1 MKYRKFGSL
10 DWNVSEIGLG
20 CWQIGADWGEVR
32 EDKAKEV
39 LKSSFENG
47 VNFFDT
53 ADVYGMGRSEKFV
66 GEFIKSVS
74 ERIYVATKAGRQ
86 INPHVAEGYYNKEL
100 MESYVDQSLSNLN
113 VETID
118 LLQMHCP
125 PTEVYSSDHT
135 FDMLDHLVSK
145 GKIQH
150 YGFSVQTVDEA
161 LACIKRPNTKSIQ
174 VIFNIFRQKP
184 AEKLFEIAKE
194 KKVAIIVR
202 VPLAS
207 GLLTGKFSKDSSFAP
222 DDHRNYNINGDAFD
236 VGETFSGV
244 NFNKALDA
252 VEDLKNILPTEI
264 TLSQLSLRWILM
276 HDAVSVVIPGAKNK
290 DHVNLNTSSS
300 NINDISSLMD
310 KISNIYTEYFFDD
323 VHHRW

>member
-39 LKSSFENG
+39 LKSSFDNG

-300 NINDISSLMD
+300 NINEISSLMD

>member
-10 DWNVSEIGLG
+10 DWNVSEVGLG
-20 CWQIGADWGEVR
+20 CWQIGADWGNVT
-32 EDKAKEV
+32 EDSAQEI
-39 LKSSFENG
+39 LKSSYENG

-66 GEFIKSVS
+66 GEFLKSVS

-86 INPHVAEGYYNKEL
+86 INPHVAKGYYDKDL
-100 MESYVDQSLSNLN
+100 MESYVNQSLSNLN

-118 LLQMHCP
+118 LLQMHGP
-125 PTEVYSSDHT
+125 PTEVYSSDNT
-135 FDMLDHLVSK
+135 FEMLDYLVSK
-145 GKIQH
+145 GKIQN

-161 LACIKRPNTKSIQ
+161 LECIKRPNTKSIQ

-184 AEKLFEIAKE
+184 AEKLFKIAKE
-194 KKVAIIVR
+194 KKIAIIVR

-207 GLLTGKFSKDSSFAP
+207 GLLTGKFNKDSSFAP

-244 NFNKALDA
+244 NFNKALEA
-252 VEDLKNILPTEI
+252 VDELKNILPEGI
-264 TLSQLSLRWILM
+264 TLSQLSLKWILM
-276 HDAVSVVIPGAKNK
+276 HDAVSIVIPGAKNK
-290 DHVNLNTSSS
+290 DHVGLNTSSS
-300 NINDISSLMD
+300 ELDNISSLMNE
-310 KISNIYTEYFFDD
+310 INSVYTKYFFDD

>member
-32 EDKAKEV
+32 EDTAKEV

-86 INPHVAEGYYNKEL
+86 INPHVAEGYYDKAL

-184 AEKLFEIAKE
+184 AEKLFEIANE

-300 NINDISSLMD
+300 NINEISSLME

>member
-1 MKYRKFGSL
+1 MKKRKFGNL
-10 DWNVSEIGLG
+10 DWEVSEIGLG
-20 CWQIGADWGEVR
+20 CWQIGADWGTVS

-86 INPHVAEGYYNKEL
+86 INPHVAEGYYDKAL
-100 MESYVDQSLSNLN
+100 METYVDQSLSNLN

-125 PTEVYSSDHT
+125 PTEVYSSDKT
-135 FDMLDHLVSK
+135 FEMLDYLVSK
-145 GKIQH
+145 GKIQN

-161 LACIKRPNTKSIQ
+161 LECIKRPNTKSIQ

-184 AEKLFEIAKE
+184 AEELFKIAKE
-194 KKVAIIVR
+194 KEIAIIVR

-207 GLLTGKFSKDSSFAP
+207 GLLTGKFNKDSSFAS

-244 NFNKALDA
+244 NFTKALEA
-252 VEDLKNILPTEI
+252 VDDLKNILPDGM
-264 TLSQLSLRWILM
+264 TLSQLSLKWILM

-290 DHVNLNTSSS
+290 EHVSLNTSSS
-300 NINDISSLMD
+300 QIEDISSLMNQ
-310 KISNIYTEYFFDD
+310 INSVYTKYFYDD
-323 VHHRW
+323 IHHRW

>member
-10 DWNVSEIGLG
+10 NWNVSEVGLG
-20 CWQIGADWGEVR
+20 CWQIGADWGNVT
-32 EDKAKEV
+32 EDSAQEI
-39 LKSSFENG
+39 LKSSYENG

-66 GEFIKSVS
+66 GEFLKSVS

-86 INPHVAEGYYNKEL
+86 INPHVAKGYYDKDL
-100 MESYVDQSLSNLN
+100 MESYVNQSLSNLN

-125 PTEVYSSDHT
+125 PTEVYSSDNT
-135 FDMLDHLVSK
+135 FEMLDYLVSK
-145 GKIQH
+145 GKIQN

-161 LACIKRPNTKSIQ
+161 LECIKRPNTKSIQ

-184 AEKLFEIAKE
+184 AEKLFKIAKE

-207 GLLTGKFSKDSSFAP
+207 GLLTGKFNKDSSFAP

-236 VGETFSGV
+236 VGETFSGL
-244 NFNKALDA
+244 NFNKALEA
-252 VEDLKNILPTEI
+252 VDELKNILPEGI
-264 TLSQLSLRWILM
+264 TLSQLSLKWILM
-276 HDAVSVVIPGAKNK
+276 HDAVSIVIPGAKNK
-290 DHVNLNTSSS
+290 DHVGLNTSSS
-300 NINDISSLMD
+300 ELDTISSLMNE
-310 KISNIYTEYFFDD
+310 INSVYTKYFFDD

>member
-20 CWQIGADWGEVR
+20 CWQIGADWGEVS

-66 GEFIKSVS
+66 GEFIKSLS

-252 VEDLKNILPTEI
+252 VEDLKNILPTDI

-300 NINDISSLMD
+300 NINEISSLMD

>member
-20 CWQIGADWGEVR
+20 CWQIGADWGEVS

-135 FDMLDHLVSK
+135 FEMLDHLVSK

-252 VEDLKNILPTEI
+252 VEDLKNILPTDI

-300 NINDISSLMD
+300 NINEISSLME

>member
-207 GLLTGKFSKDSSFAP
+207 GLLTGKFSKDSSFAH

-252 VEDLKNILPTEI
+252 VEDLKNILPTDI

-300 NINDISSLMD
+300 NINEISSLMD

>member
-53 ADVYGMGRSEKFV
+53 ADVYGMGRREKFV
-66 GEFIKSVS
+66 GDFLRSVS
-74 ERIYVATKAGRQ
+74 DRIYVATKAGRQ
-86 INPHVAEGYYNKEL
+86 INPHVAEGYYDKAL
-100 MESYVDQSLSNLN
+100 MESYVDQSLLNLN

-125 PTEVYSSDHT
+125 PTEVYSSDNT
-135 FDMLDHLVSK
+135 FEMLDYLVSK
-145 GKIQH
+145 GKIQN

-161 LACIKRPNTKSIQ
+161 LECIKRPNTKSIQ

-184 AEKLFEIAKE
+184 AEKLFKIAKE

-207 GLLTGKFSKDSSFAP
+207 GLLTGKFNKDSSFAP

-244 NFNKALDA
+244 NFNKALEA
-252 VEDLKNILPTEI
+252 VDELKNILPEGI
-264 TLSQLSLRWILM
+264 SLSQLSLKWILM
-276 HDAVSVVIPGAKNK
+276 HDAVSIVIPGAKNK
-290 DHVNLNTSSS
+290 DHVGLNTSSS
-300 NINDISSLMD
+300 ELDTISSLMNE
-310 KISNIYTEYFFDD
+310 INSVYTKYFFDD

>member
-20 CWQIGADWGEVR
+20 CWQIGADWGEVS

-252 VEDLKNILPTEI
+252 VEDLKNILPTDI

-300 NINDISSLMD
+300 NINEISYLME
-310 KISNIYTEYFFDD
+310 KISNIYAEYFFDD

>member
-20 CWQIGADWGEVR
+20 CWQIGADWGEVS

-39 LKSSFENG
+39 LKSSFDNG

-252 VEDLKNILPTEI
+252 VEDLKNILPTDI

-300 NINDISSLMD
+300 NINEISSLME

>member
-39 LKSSFENG
+39 LKSSFDNG

-66 GEFIKSVS
+66 GEFIKSLS

-252 VEDLKNILPTEI
+252 VEDLKNILPTDI

-300 NINDISSLMD
+300 NINEISSLME

>member
-252 VEDLKNILPTEI
+252 VEDLKNILPTDI

-290 DHVNLNTSSS
+290 DHVNLNTSSL
-300 NINDISSLMD
+300 NINEISSLMD

>member
-10 DWNVSEIGLG
+10 NWNVSEVGLG
-20 CWQIGADWGEVR
+20 CWQIGADWGNVTQDSAQEI
-32 EDKAKEV
+32 

-53 ADVYGMGRSEKFV
+53 ADVYGDGRSEKFV
-66 GEFIKSVS
+66 GNFINSVS
-74 ERIYVATKAGRQ
+74 DRIYVATKAGRRL
-86 INPHVAEGYYNKEL
+86 NPHVASGYYDKSQ
-100 MESYVDQSLSNLN
+100 MESFVDRSLANIN
-113 VETID
+113 IETID

-125 PTEVYSSDHT
+125 PTEVYSSKHT
-135 FDMLDHLVSK
+135 FEMLDYLVDK
-145 GKIQH
+145 GKIQN

-161 LACIKRPNTKSIQ
+161 LECIKFPNTKSIQ
-174 VIFNIFRQKP
+174 VIFNMFRQKP
-184 AEKLFEIAKE
+184 AEKLFQIAKE
-194 KKVAIIVR
+194 KKIAIIVR

-207 GLLTGKFSKDSSFAP
+207 GLLSGKFTKDSKFAP
-222 DDHRNYNINGDAFD
+222 DDHRNYNINGDVFD

-244 NFNKALDA
+244 NFDKALEA
-252 VEDLKNILPTEI
+252 VKELNNILPKEI

-300 NINDISSLMD
+300 EVNEISSLMNQ
-310 KISNIYTEYFFDD
+310 INNVYTKYFFDD

>member
-39 LKSSFENG
+39 LKSSFDNG

-86 INPHVAEGYYNKEL
+86 INPHVAKGYYDKEL

-252 VEDLKNILPTEI
+252 VEDLKNILPTDI

-300 NINDISSLMD
+300 NINEISSLMD

>member
-20 CWQIGADWGEVR
+20 CWQIGADWGEVS

-100 MESYVDQSLSNLN
+100 MESYVDQSLLNLN

-252 VEDLKNILPTEI
+252 VEDLKNILPTDI

-300 NINDISSLMD
+300 NINEISSLME

>member
-125 PTEVYSSDHT
+125 PTEVYSSDNT
-135 FDMLDHLVSK
+135 FEMLDYLVSK
-145 GKIQH
+145 GKIQN

-161 LACIKRPNTKSIQ
+161 LECIKRPNTKSIQ

-184 AEKLFEIAKE
+184 AEKLFKIAKE

-207 GLLTGKFSKDSSFAP
+207 GLLTGKFNKDSSFAP

-244 NFNKALDA
+244 NFNKALEA
-252 VEDLKNILPTEI
+252 VDELKNILPEGI
-264 TLSQLSLRWILM
+264 TLSQLSLKWILM
-276 HDAVSVVIPGAKNK
+276 HDAVSIVIPGAKNK
-290 DHVNLNTSSS
+290 DHVGLNTSSS
-300 NINDISSLMD
+300 ELDNISSLMNE
-310 KISNIYTEYFFDD
+310 INSVYTKYFFDD